1 MVTSAA
7 GPAGRE
13 AVAHLRASF
22 ASTRTMP
29 NAHLD
34 ADKDAPLRYDI
45 RLLGRILGETIRA
58 QEGERTFDT
67 IERIRLTAVRFHR
80 DADPSAAREL
90 QNNIRTLS
98 NGEAIQIIRAFG
110 HFSHLANTAEDQ
122 HHIRRS
128 RAYAIANAAPRKG
141 EIAYALGR
149 ARAAALSRSSLEKFF
164 ATALCSPVLTA
175 HPTEVRRQSSI
186 DREMEIARLLDERDR
201 IQFTPNE
208 LTGNQKALRRAILIL
223 WQTNMLRST
232 RLKVLDEVANGLS
245 LLPWRKITGTRS
257 TPPMSEPKPIT
268 GWPR

>member
-1 MVTSAA
+1 MVTP
-7 GPAGRE
+7 PAGRE

-67 IERIRLTAVRFHR
+67 IERIRLTALRFHR

-141 EIAYALGR
+141 EIA
-149 ARAAALSRSSLEKFF
+149 
-164 ATALCSPVLTA
+164 
-175 HPTEVRRQSSI
+175 
-186 DREMEIARLLDERDR
+186 RLLDERDR
-201 IQFTPNE
+201 IQFTPDE
-208 LTGNQKALRRAILIL
+208 LTGNRKALRRAILIL

-232 RLKVLDEVANGLS
+232 R
-245 LLPWRKITGTRS
+245 
-257 TPPMSEPKPIT
+257 
-268 GWPR
+268 

>member
-1 MVTSAA
+1 
-7 GPAGRE
+7 
-13 AVAHLRASF
+13 
-22 ASTRTMP
+22 MP

-67 IERIRLTAVRFHR
+67 IERIRLTALRFHR

-164 ATALCSPVLTA
+164 STALCSPVLTA

-186 DREMEIARLLDERDR
+186 DREMEIAR
-201 IQFTPNE
+201 TP
-208 LTGNQKALRRAILIL
+208 R
-223 WQTNMLRST
+223 
-232 RLKVLDEVANGLS
+232 
-245 LLPWRKITGTRS
+245 
-257 TPPMSEPKPIT
+257 
-268 GWPR
+268 